1 MSKRTGNRHITI
13 QGIEVEIEKKKI
25 KNMYLRILPPEGR
38 VYITA
43 PIRMPEHTIRE
54 FVESKKDWIKLQQE
68 KQQIRIEKEK
78 QRNEQEYKTGESVLL
93 WGKVITLE
101 VQYKAEH
108 NTVERY
114 GEQLLLKVRET
125 KELSTSNQREKI
137 LKNWLRNT
145 LSQELPNLFHKWE
158 TIIGVKANDWYIRDM
173 KTRWGTCNVRTKRI
187 CINLRL
193 INKDPDCLE
202 YVVVHE
208 LVHLLEKS
216 HNHIFKAYMDQFYPL
231 WKEVKA
237 RLNI

>member
-1 MSKRTGNRHITI
+1 MSKRTGNRHISI